1 MELSLAGLIGAMIGT
16 LLGAINYAMI
26 VSFVVRVLRANDQS
40 QTAAERDALETRISV
55 GRRAILAADIVICAG
70 VGYWFGKTMAGG

>member
-26 VSFVVRVLRANDQS
+26 VSFVVRALRANDTS
-40 QTAAERDALETRISV
+40 QTAAERDAFETRISV
-55 GRRAILAADIVICAG
+55 LRRAILGADIAICAG
-70 VGYWFGKTMAGG
+70 VGYWFGKTIAGG